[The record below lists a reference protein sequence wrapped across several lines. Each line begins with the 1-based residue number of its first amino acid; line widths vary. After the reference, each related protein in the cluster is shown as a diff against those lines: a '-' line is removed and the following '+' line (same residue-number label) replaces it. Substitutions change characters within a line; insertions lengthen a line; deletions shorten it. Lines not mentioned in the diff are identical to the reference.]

1 MAVRGGIDLGGTKIQ
16 SIVVDEGTEPL
27 GANRI
32 PTPKDGGPRAVAEAI
47 ADSLRAA
54 AREAGLE
61 PRDLAGVGVGSPGS
75 IDDAAGTVTR
85 ALNVSPEW
93 DGSFALRDELASR
106 LDGTAIRLGNDV
118 RVGTLAE
125 MRLGAGRNHNS
136 LIGVFWGTGVGS
148 GVILNGKPWGG
159 RGAAGE
165 IGHMVVRLGGRTCTC
180 GRVGCV
186 EAYAGRKAM
195 ELRARKMVE
204 DGSETKLF
212 EIMEERG
219 REQLT
224 SGIWARALEHE
235 DRMAMHLIDQ
245 AVAALASGIASAV
258 NLLDVEAVVIGGGLG
273 TRLGE
278 PYAERI
284 RNEMQAH
291 LFRDDR
297 PPDVVGSVLGDLG
310 GALGAALLV
319 E

>member
-32 PTPKDGGPRAVAEAI
+32 PTPKDGGPKAVAEAI
-47 ADSLRAA
+47 AASLRAA
-54 AREAGLE
+54 ALEAGLE
-61 PRDLAGVGVGSPGS
+61 PGDLAGVGVGSPGS
-75 IDDAAGTVTR
+75 IDEAAGTVTR

-93 DGSFALRDELASR
+93 DGAFALRDELASR

-148 GVILNGKPWGG
+148 GVILNGRPWGG

-219 REQLT
+219 RQQLT

-235 DRMAMHLIDQ
+235 DRVAVHLIDQ

-284 RNEMQAH
+284 RDEMQAH

-297 PPDVVGSVLGDLG
+297 PPAVVGSMLGDLG